1 MLNTHD
7 LEKRWLRYKI
17 KSYIPHFIITLSLLV
32 IGIIVINF
40 TSTTGALKEQ
50 KQVLATETTLV
61 QKPITQELSA
71 QKDIITREPQ
81 RVANTPQQELH
92 FSKNNA
98 KVQLSPS
105 LDFMKKMQ
113 HSSHLYYNTREEQEP
128 IIVKPKKQ
136 PKKQPNKRPKK
147 RIMIEQEIEEVVIQ
161 EPIVVVQKKKI
172 KINRQ
177 NTQNDIF
184 EIIKRFKKNN
194 NPALSLFVAK
204 KYYEL
209 EDYHQAYNYALI
221 TNGIDKNI
229 ESSWLIFAK
238 SLYKLDKKA
247 KAIKTLKEYIN
258 FSHSSGARLLLNEMK
273 AGKFR

>member
-113 HSSHLYYNTREEQEP
+113 HSSHLYYNTREAQEP
-128 IIVKPKKQ
+128 IIVK

-172 KINRQ
+172 QINRQ

>member
-17 KSYIPHFIITLSLLV
+17 KSYIPHLV
-32 IGIIVINF
+32 ITISILVITVIAINF
-40 TSTTGALKEQ
+40 TSTKVSIVEMPNVSKALLPAD
-50 KQVLATETTLV
+50 VTLV
-61 QKPITQELSA
+61 QEPITKEVITQEV
-71 QKDIITREPQ
+71 ITIKEPQ
-81 RVANTPQQELH
+81 RVTNTPHKELQ
-92 FSKNNA
+92 FSKKDT

-105 LDFMKKMQ
+105 LGFMKNMQ
-113 HSSHLYYNTREEQEP
+113 HSSHLYYNTREVQEP
-128 IIVKPKKQ
+128 LIVKPKK
-136 PKKQPNKRPKK
+136 RPKK
-147 RIMIEQEIEEVVIQ
+147 RVIIEEKIEEVVVQ

-209 EDYHQAYNYALI
+209 QDYHQAYNYALI

-229 ESSWLIFAK
+229 EASWLIFAK
-238 SLYKLDKKA
+238 SLYKLDKKDKA
-247 KAIKTLKEYIN
+247 KKTLKKYID
-258 FSHSSGARLLLNEMK
+258 FSHSSGAKLLLDEMK
-273 AGKFR
+273 SGKFR

>member
-61 QKPITQELSA
+61 QKPITQELST

-113 HSSHLYYNTREEQEP
+113 HSSHLYYNTREAQEP
-128 IIVKPKKQ
+128 LIVKPKKQ
-136 PKKQPNKRPKK
+136 PNKQPNKRPKK